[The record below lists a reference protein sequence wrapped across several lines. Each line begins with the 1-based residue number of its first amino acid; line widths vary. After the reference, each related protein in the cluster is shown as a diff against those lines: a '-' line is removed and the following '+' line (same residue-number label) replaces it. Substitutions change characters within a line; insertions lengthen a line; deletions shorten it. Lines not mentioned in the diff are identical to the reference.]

1 MYQILIA
8 DDHPMIREAI
18 SGAIQQAFEGSTVD
32 ETDCLDAAMAYA
44 EQNPDTDLILLD
56 LNMPGMDGLNGI
68 VALRTAHPD
77 IPVVVL
83 SAEEEKSVVLKSVT
97 YGAVG
102 FITKSMGRDKITAA
116 LQQILEG
123 QIYLPPDIIRKTD
136 EGSSHRNRN
145 NGPSIDPDLISTFTR
160 RQLLVFEHMAKGK
173 SNKEI
178 GYDLN
183 IAETTVKAHVSA
195 ILRKLNVHSRLKAIL
210 CAKDINFD
218 QYLGR

>member
-18 SGAIQQAFEGSTVD
+18 SGAIKQAFEGSTVD
-32 ETDCLDAAMAYA
+32 ETDSLDAAMLYA
-44 EQNPDTDLILLD
+44 EENPDTDLILLD

-68 VALRTAHPD
+68 VALRTSHPD

-83 SAEEEKSVVLKSVT
+83 SAEEDKSVVLKSVT

-102 FITKSMGRDKITAA
+102 FITKSMGREKITAA
-116 LQQILEG
+116 LEQILEG
-123 QIYLPPDIIRKTD
+123 QIYLPPDIIRRPD
-136 EGSSHRNRN
+136 ESSNRRHRHD
-145 NGPSIDPDLISTFTR
+145 GPNVDHDLIATFTR